1 MRNITPLIESSYLAK
16 KRLKKGILRFSSTQ
30 LGFQVLQKVFSF
42 RLLSLI
48 DSSLRSGAIATI
60 SGYQRHISPRKGY
73 SCAHRLVH
81 GGDSCSQYVKKMLA
95 DKSLFEATLLARTR
109 FKECNIAYLSSKDR
123 IVEYK
128 DSVMVSVG
136 PDDLITL
143 IIGIIISIVSAIVG
157 FICGGG
163 NSPCKK

>member
-1 MRNITPLIESSYLAK
+1 MRDITPFIESSYHAT
-16 KRLKKGILRFSSTQ
+16 KRLRKGILRFSLTQ

-60 SGYQRHISPRKGY
+60 GGYQRHISPRKGY

-95 DKSLFEATLLARTR
+95 DKSLFEATLLARKR
-109 FKECNIAYLSSKDR
+109 FKECNIAYLSSKNR
-123 IVEYK
+123 NV
-128 DSVMVSVG
+128 DSTGSVRVSVG
-136 PDDLITL
+136 LNEEL
-143 IIGIIISIVSAIVG
+143 VGCIIGIIVAILG
-157 FICGGG
+157 LICGGG